1 MNFEFLLKILFIVT
15 IFSVIVVWTWE
26 FLVIPIFE
34 YILELIK
41 RIQKILKRH

>member
-15 IFSVIVVWTWE
+15 MFSVIAVWTWE
-26 FLVIPIFE
+26 FLFIPIFE
-34 YILELIK
+34 YILELRK